1 MVKAREMNKV
11 TAKVIVVGAGISGL
25 LAAQVLQDNGVD
37 VCVIDKSTSVGG
49 RLATRR
55 IGTGV
60 ADHGAQFFTVRDAKL
75 QAMVDEWVAKDLV
88 YVWSYGFSDGSLATA
103 PTDGHPRYAVR
114 GGMNAL
120 AKHIADGLHNVIL
133 EHRIVTATYDEQG
146 WIFQDENAE
155 LFTSDALIMTAPMP
169 QTVAILEDGATFL
182 SPPEKAQVEAIH
194 YAPCLTGM
202 FWIEGGRVTLP
213 TPGAIQRRSGNIT
226 WIADN
231 HQKGISPN
239 GILVTVQASEEYSHQ
254 LWDAPDERILNALIT
269 DLRIFMDERVH
280 IREAQLK
287 RWRYSRPVN
296 PLTELC
302 MVAGTSQPLILAGDS
317 FASARVEGA
326 ILSGL
331 AAGEAMV
338 KLIKK

>member
-1 MVKAREMNKV
+1 MVKARDMNQV
-11 TAKVIVVGAGISGL
+11 TAEVIVVGAGISGL
-25 LAAQVLQDNGVD
+25 LAARVLQDNGVS
-37 VCVIDKSTSVGG
+37 VCVMDKATSVGG

-60 ADHGAQFFTVRDAKL
+60 ADHDAQFFTVRHPQF
-75 QAMVDEWVAKDLV
+75 QAMVDEWVAQDLV
-88 YVWSYGFSDGSLATA
+88 YVWSYGFNDGSLATT

-120 AKHIADGLHNVIL
+120 AKHVASGLNDIRL
-133 EHRIVTATYDEQG
+133 GRKIVTATYDEQG
-146 WIFQDENAE
+146 WVFQDENAD
-155 LFTSDALIMTAPMP
+155 LFTSDALIMTPPMP
-169 QTVAILEDGATFL
+169 QTLAILEDGATFL
-182 SPPEKAQVEAIH
+182 NPTEKELVMAIE
-194 YAPCLTGM
+194 YAPCLAGM

-213 TPGAIQRRSGNIT
+213 APGAIQRRTGNIT

-254 LWDAPDERILNALIT
+254 LWDAPDERVLNALIT

-287 RWRYSRPVN
+287 RWRYSRPLN
-296 PLTELC
+296 PFAEHC
-302 MVAGTSQPLILAGDS
+302 MVTQTPQPLILAGDS
-317 FASARVEGA
+317 FGSARVEGA
-326 ILSGL
+326 VMSGL
-331 AAGEAMV
+331 SAGEAML